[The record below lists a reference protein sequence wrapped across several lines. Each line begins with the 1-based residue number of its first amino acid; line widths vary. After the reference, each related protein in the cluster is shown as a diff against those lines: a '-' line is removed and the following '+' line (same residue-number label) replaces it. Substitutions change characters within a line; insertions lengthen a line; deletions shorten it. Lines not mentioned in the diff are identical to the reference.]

1 MEIVTPINGHNGKR
15 RSEIVRA
22 DMRKVKILPQT
33 GFWGSEFPQNSVIRD
48 HLKNIRYLLIV
59 LIIT

>member
-1 MEIVTPINGHNGKR
+1 MVREGQR
-15 RSEIVRA
+15 WSEIVRA

-59 LIIT
+59 LILT